1 MPATFHFPL
10 DGGDGTPLVYV
21 PFPREEADLSM
32 AKSRGMHAFAVVG
45 RAAAGTTPAQVQ
57 ADLDAV
63 AATMRADH
71 PAEGDDKN
79 LTLHATPLRER
90 IVGPV
95 RPALILLLCAVFC
108 VLVIACANVAG
119 LLLARATVRRREV
132 AIRSTL
138 GATPRA
144 HRAAASDRERAHRH
158 RRWRRRDP
166 RWRCGS
172 STSCSRW

>member
-1 MPATFHFPL
+1 GRMAP
-10 DGGDGTPLVYV
+10 GT
-21 PFPREEADLSM
+21 
-32 AKSRGMHAFAVVG
+32 KSV
-45 RAAAGTTPAQVQ
+45 AAVQ

-71 PAEGDDKN
+71 PSEDEDKN
-79 LTLHATPLRER
+79 LAVKVNALRER
-90 IVGPV
+90 VIGRV

-138 GATPRA
+138 GATRA
-144 HRAAASDRERAHRH
+144 RIVRQLLTESALLGVVGGGAGLLLALWLVDLLLGLVAPSLPQLHDVAIDGRVLGVTA
-158 RRWRRRDP
+158 
-166 RWRCGS
+166 
-172 STSCSRW
+172 